1 MLLWAFA
8 LKSKEFMKRFIYQAH
23 LILGIFVSVPVLAWA
38 LSGLL
43 YALPNMVEGGTVEKI
58 DTARVKVSPADA
70 MTKANELSGKPL
82 PTTALTLLM
91 KDGRPQYQS
100 IGGLGADSI
109 FIDAESGEASFSK
122 PPTWKTRFFR
132 EAHFYF
138 FAGSWQVTLLILFS
152 ALTAL
157 SALTG
162 IYLNIVYW
170 FRRPRAAPPI
180 QIETEM

>member
-1 MLLWAFA
+1 MN
-8 LKSKEFMKRFIYQAH
+8 KFIYQSH
-23 LILGIFVSVPVLAWA
+23 LILGAIVSIPVLAWA

-43 YALPNMVEGGTVEKI
+43 YALPNTVEGGTVEKI
-58 DTARVKVSPADA
+58 DAARVKLSPVDA
-70 MTKANELSGKPL
+70 MAKANELSGKTL

-109 FIDAESGEASFSK
+109 FIDAETGEASFSK

-138 FAGSWQVTLLILFS
+138 FAGSWQVMLLLIFS
-152 ALTAL
+152 ALATL

-162 IYLNIVYW
+162 VYLNIVHW
-170 FRRPRAAPPI
+170 KAIFRRRRPA
-180 QIETEM
+180 ESGTLEL

>member
-1 MLLWAFA
+1 
-8 LKSKEFMKRFIYQAH
+8 MKKLIYQTH
-23 LILGIFVSVPVLAWA
+23 LILGLFVSIPVLAWA
-38 LSGLL
+38 LSGFM
-43 YALPNMVEGGTVEKI
+43 YALPNTVEGGMVEKI
-58 DTARVKVSPADA
+58 DAARVKVSPPEAIA
-70 MTKANELSGKPL
+70 KANELAGKTL

-109 FIDAESGEASFSK
+109 FIDAETGEARMSE

-138 FAGSWQVTLLILFS
+138 FAGSWQVTLLLAFS
-152 ALTAL
+152 LLACL

-162 IYLNIVYW
+162 VYLNIAYW
-170 FRRPRAAPPI
+170 SRRLKRS
-180 QIETEM
+180 TTH